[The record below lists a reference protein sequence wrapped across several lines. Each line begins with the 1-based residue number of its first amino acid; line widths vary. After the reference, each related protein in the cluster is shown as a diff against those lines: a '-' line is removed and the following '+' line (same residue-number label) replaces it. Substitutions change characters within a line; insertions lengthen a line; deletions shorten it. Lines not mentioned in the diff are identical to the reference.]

1 MILEQIAAS
10 TRKRVEQEKMERPP
24 EQVKRQALDAVKR
37 ERETAE
43 REQAAEGEAAAPGAG
58 RRLPGAG
65 LNPFEA
71 ALRKPGMSFICE
83 VKKASPSKGVIA
95 EEFHYKEIAAEYE
108 RAGADAVSVLT
119 EPEYFQGCSMYLE
132 EIHRQVKLP
141 LLRKDFVVD
150 EYQIYDAKLL
160 GASAVLLICSL
171 LKGDKL
177 KRFHS
182 LCGELGLAALV
193 EAHDDEEVSMAAE
206 AGARI
211 IGINNRNLKTFEV
224 DFSNALR
231 LRRLVPRETV
241 FVAESGIRTAED
253 IRRLAEA
260 RVDAVLIGETLMRAG
275 DKAAMLKELRRG
287 SVL

>member
-10 TRKRVEQEKMERPP
+10 TRRRVEQEKMERPL
-24 EQVKRQALDAVKR
+24 ERVREMALEMAR
-37 ERETAE
+37 T
-43 REQAAEGEAAAPGAG
+43 EQASPSPVPST
-58 RRLPGAG
+58 LPNSSTF
-65 LNPFEA
+65 NPFES

-95 EEFHYKEIAAEYE
+95 EEFHYREIASDYE
-108 RAGADAVSVLT
+108 RAGADAISVLT

-171 LKGDKL
+171 LKEDKL
-177 KRFHS
+177 RRYHG
-182 LCGELGLAALV
+182 LCRELGLAALV
-193 EAHDDEEVSMAAE
+193 EAHDDGEVAMAAE
-206 AGARI
+206 AGAEI

-231 LRRLVPRETV
+231 LRRLVPPETI

-253 IRRLAEA
+253 IRRLSEA
-260 RVDAVLIGETLMRAG
+260 RVDAVLIGETLMRAK
-275 DKAAMLKELRRG
+275 DRTAALNELRRG
-287 SVL
+287 CIL